1 MYVFLALMAQS
12 GKSPLRRI
20 YDLLVFE
27 KEQIW
32 AIYFYAILDGMVA
45 LSLPLGIQSI
55 ISFVIGGSV
64 SVSLVLLIALVVAG
78 VFIVG
83 LLQVNQ
89 RKLIEKIQQ
98 QLFVRYSFL
107 YANTIPKLD
116 LRATHNYYLPELVNR
131 FLDTISI
138 QKSVGKLLLEIP
150 TAIIQ
155 ILFGLLLLSF
165 YHPVFIFLGALLIT
179 VLILLLRFTGRY
191 GMQTSIE
198 ESDYK
203 YRVLGHLEEMARAVF
218 SFKFFRYTGL
228 NLRMVDA
235 DVKGY
240 LEARTAHFKIL
251 LTQYWALISFKVLIT
266 ASMLII
272 GAGLLIQGE
281 LNIGQFIATEIV
293 ILAIINS
300 VEKLIINMEMVY
312 DVVTSAE
319 KVNNMLEK
327 PVDAVGVLLPPVS
340 GIGMVVSVKD
350 LSFSYA
356 GEDAILEDI
365 SFDVPAGS
373 KVAIVGSTGS
383 GKSTLL
389 RVLSGSYQPTH
400 GGLLLNNIP
409 FRQYN
414 PDALRK
420 QMGVFF
426 NSNDI
431 FEGTLLQNLTMSNNP
446 IPNEEVL
453 RLINVVQ
460 LSDFVNTLPE
470 GLFTPLSAAGFHLSP
485 RTIHKILL
493 VRALVDEPALI
504 LLEQPGQ
511 TLTAGER
518 DQVER
523 YLVEQMPH
531 TTCFVIDAGETFTK
545 SASRIL
551 HLESGRLV

>member
-1 MYVFLALMAQS
+1 MAQS

-32 AIYFYAILDGMVA
+32 AIYFYAILDGLVA
-45 LSLPLGIQSI
+45 LSLPLGIQAI
-55 ISFVIGGSV
+55 ISFVIGGTV
-64 SVSLVLLIALVVAG
+64 SVSLVLLVALVVAG
-78 VFIVG
+78 VFIMG

-138 QKSVGKLLLEIP
+138 QKSIGKLLLEIP

-179 VLILLLRFTGRY
+179 VLYLLLRFTGRF
-191 GMQTSIE
+191 GLQTSIE

-203 YRVLGHLEEMARAVF
+203 YRVQAHIEELARAVF

-228 NLRMVDA
+228 HLRMIDA

-240 LEARTAHFKIL
+240 LQARTAHFKIL
-251 LTQYWALISFKVLIT
+251 LTQYWSLISFKVLIT

-272 GAGLLIQGE
+272 GAGLLIEQQ

-319 KVNNMLEK
+319 KVAKILEK
-327 PVDAVGVLLPPVS
+327 PVEEAGMLQPPPGKAGLAVGVKELR
-340 GIGMVVSVKD
+340 
-350 LSFSYA
+350 FSYT
-356 GEDAILEDI
+356 GEDPLLKDI

-373 KVAIVGSTGS
+373 KVVITGKTGS

-389 RVLSGSYQPTH
+389 RVLSGSYQPTQ
-400 GGLLLNNIP
+400 GGLLFNNIP
-409 FRQYN
+409 FSQYN
-414 PDALRK
+414 PDAIRRR
-420 QMGVFF
+420 MGVFF
-426 NSNDI
+426 NANDI
-431 FEGTLLQNLTMSNNP
+431 FEGSLLQNLTMSSNP
-446 IPNEEVL
+446 VPSEEVMQL
-453 RLINVVQ
+453 VHMVQ

-470 GLFTPLSAAGFHLSP
+470 GLFTHISAAGFHLSP
-485 RTIHKILL
+485 RTVHKILL
-493 VRALVDEPALI
+493 VRALIDTPSLV

-511 TLTAGER
+511 TLTPQEQAR
-518 DQVER
+518 VER
-523 YLVEQMPH
+523 YILEQMPH
-531 TTCFVIDAGETFTK
+531 TTCFIIEAGETFLEGATQV
-545 SASRIL
+545 L
-551 HLESGRLV
+551 HLENGTLV